1 LAQCSRTDPV
11 NGGVEP
17 LEDVMSEPAPQAS
30 TPAID
35 PAPIF
40 INATASANDL
50 AFTLAR
56 ESVAAYARSWAALTE
71 FAAQAGTFYDPA
83 KLAEAQMRFWAHLT
97 DLGAEAAAERLRN
110 YGIKT
115 QLLNDA

>member
-1 LAQCSRTDPV
+1 
-11 NGGVEP
+11 
-17 LEDVMSEPAPQAS
+17 MSEPAPQAP

-35 PAPIF
+35 AAPVF

-50 AFTLAR
+50 ALTLAR
-56 ESVAAYARSWAALTE
+56 ESLATYARSWAALTE

-97 DLGAEAAAERLRN
+97 DIGAEAAAERLRAS
-110 YGIKT
+110 GINT
-115 QLLNDA
+115 QLLSDA